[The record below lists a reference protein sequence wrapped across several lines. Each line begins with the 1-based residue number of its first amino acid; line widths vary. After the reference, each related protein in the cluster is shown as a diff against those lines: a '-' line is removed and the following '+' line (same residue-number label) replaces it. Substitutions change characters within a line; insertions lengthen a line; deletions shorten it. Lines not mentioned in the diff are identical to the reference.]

1 VLLAR
6 GFYPNFLMNDKSE
19 SSQDLPT
26 ASSVTLY
33 LPSDVVTAIAQ
44 LAQQSGKDQTQ
55 LLIEVLRQGLGLI
68 PASHSP
74 VLTLAQ
80 IVDRLTVLESLPQ
93 RVKRLEA
100 KVNHLATPKEPAR
113 SQMAVP
119 APTPAPAPR
128 AESTSPVVAP
138 DRLPDRPPSPPS
150 PPHLSALVLEETDAP
165 PEQCPKCEHK
175 LGAPLKATGRQV
187 CAKCGWTNKP
197 RSSNSTKDL
206 PVDDLKQLLDQAA
219 VDALTNMK
227 PKGKQNP
234 DKDSGTGGIRFPLFG
249 R

>member
-1 VLLAR
+1 
-6 GFYPNFLMNDKSE
+6 MNDKSE

-26 ASSVTLY
+26 ASPVTLY
-33 LPSDVVTAIAQ
+33 LPSDVVAAIAQ

-55 LLIEVLRQGLGLI
+55 LLIEALRQGLGLTSG
-68 PASHSP
+68 SHSP
-74 VLTLAQ
+74 ALTLAQ

-119 APTPAPAPR
+119 TPTPTPAPAPTPAPTPAPS
-128 AESTSPVVAP
+128 AESTSPVVTP

-150 PPHLSALVLEETDAP
+150 SLLPSAVVLEETDAP
-165 PEQCPKCEHK
+165 PEQCPKCEYK

>member
-1 VLLAR
+1 
-6 GFYPNFLMNDKSE
+6 MNDKSE

-26 ASSVTLY
+26 ASPVTLY
-33 LPSDVVTAIAQ
+33 LPSDVVSAIAQ

-55 LLIEVLRQGLGLI
+55 LLIEALRQGLGLI
-68 PASHSP
+68 SGSDSPA
-74 VLTLAQ
+74 LTLAQ

-113 SQMAVP
+113 SQIAVP
-119 APTPAPAPR
+119 APAPAPAPS
-128 AESTSPVVAP
+128 AESTSPVVAS
-138 DRLPDRPPSPPS
+138 DRPPSPPS
-150 PPHLSALVLEETDAP
+150 QPFPSAVVLEETDAP
-165 PEQCPKCEHK
+165 PEQCPKCEQK

-197 RSSNSTKDL
+197 RSGNSTGNSTKEP

-234 DKDSGTGGIRFPLFG
+234 GKEPGTGGIRFPLFG
-249 R
+249 K